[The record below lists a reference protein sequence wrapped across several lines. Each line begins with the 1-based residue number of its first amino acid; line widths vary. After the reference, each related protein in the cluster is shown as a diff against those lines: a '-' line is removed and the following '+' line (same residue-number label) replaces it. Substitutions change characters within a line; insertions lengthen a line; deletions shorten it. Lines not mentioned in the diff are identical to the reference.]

1 MFVEMVCACEATFHI
16 DSSENEESA
25 WFLVFRFA
33 NAHVGCGYMTE
44 AQSDEAKAQTSS
56 EPSVTAR
63 PKKRLIKPR
72 RDDEDEET

>member
-1 MFVEMVCACEATFHI
+1 MVCTCEATFHI

-33 NAHVGCGYMTE
+33 NAHVSCGYMTE
-44 AQSDEAKAQTSS
+44 AQSDEARGSLT
-56 EPSVTAR
+56 ETPRPR

-72 RDDEDEET
+72 RDDDDEET